1 MFGWLP
7 AAEGNKVNNAGFWD
21 QRFALQWIQNYIH
34 LFGGDPTRVV
44 AIGESSGAGSI
55 MHHMTAFSGERA
67 PLFSRAIMINPTW
80 DISPDDNAV
89 AVAMERVRRY
99 SGLSVDDIRDL
110 DDIPSADLQEV
121 NRETIEASPRGRF
134 TYGPVVDNSSFV
146 AAQPLAV
153 LREGGVSHQ
162 VPVSLWLSGNQHER
176 VCG

>member
-1 MFGWLP
+1 
-7 AAEGNKVNNAGFWD
+7 
-21 QRFALQWIQNYIH
+21 
-34 LFGGDPTRVV
+34 
-44 AIGESSGAGSI
+44 
-55 MHHMTAFSGERA
+55 MTAFSGERA

-134 TYGPVVDNSSFV
+134 TYGPPSLTIRRLSLRSHSPFSEKV
-146 AAQPLAV
+146 A
-153 LREGGVSHQ
+153 
-162 VPVSLWLSGNQHER
+162 SLTKYR
-176 VCG
+176 